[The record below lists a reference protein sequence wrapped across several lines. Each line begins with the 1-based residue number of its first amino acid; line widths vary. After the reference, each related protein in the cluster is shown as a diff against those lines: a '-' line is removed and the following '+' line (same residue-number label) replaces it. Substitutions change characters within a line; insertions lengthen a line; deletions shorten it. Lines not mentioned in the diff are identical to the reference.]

1 MFYII
6 SEPEYET
13 STWYKQI
20 IDGLHTEKRK
30 KRYSLKFIQ
39 DFSELKSCKITD
51 TDISFVIGTNNDWIL
66 NTVSNCK
73 VLFSNRIIVL
83 GNHNPPP
90 GGNTY
95 SVVSGDIE
103 NDIRLLYSYLL
114 SYGKKKIALY
124 GINPDST
131 SDYLRKKS
139 FLAVGGS
146 ESSLFFNDKSLKDCY
161 EDFCNSKATYDGVI
175 CVNDFAA
182 ISLLKNLKKTPAP
195 FIVSCGGTML
205 SMFFSPS
212 ITRVETNYK
221 EFAPSAFR
229 LAKMIEDNSI
239 NSINIKLKGKFIA
252 GDTTDF
258 LPLKNESETT
268 ILNKQKKLDKFY
280 ADSEIDEM
288 LKVER
293 LFNNCDIDDLLL
305 LERVLSGKKYA
316 DIAKELFMSE
326 NGIKYRLKNMFKI
339 CEKNSKKEFITML
352 KKYIKV

>member
-13 STWYKQI
+13 STWYKHI
-20 IDGLHTEKRK
+20 IDGLHTERRK
-30 KRYSLKFIQ
+30 KRYSVKFIQ
-39 DFSELKSCKITD
+39 DFSELKSCRIAD
-51 TDISFVIGTNNDWIL
+51 TDIIFVIGTNNDWIL

-73 VLFSNRIIVL
+73 IFFSNKIIIL

-103 NDIRLLYSYLL
+103 KDIMLLYSYLL
-114 SYGKKKIALY
+114 SYDKKKIALY

-131 SDYLRKKS
+131 SDNIRKKS
-139 FLAVGGS
+139 FLAIGGS
-146 ESSLFFNDKSLKDCY
+146 ENALFYNDKSLKDCY
-161 EDFCNSKATYDGVI
+161 ENFYNLISDYDGVI
-175 CVNDFAA
+175 CTNDFAA
-182 ISLLKNLKKTPAP
+182 ISLLKNLKNSPAP
-195 FIVSCGGTML
+195 FIVSCGGTLL
-205 SMFFSPS
+205 SAFFSPS
-212 ITRVETNYK
+212 ITRIKTNYEDFGK
-221 EFAPSAFR
+221 SAFT
-229 LAKMIEDNSI
+229 LARMIEDDSI

-258 LPLKNESETT
+258 LPLKSENTHT
-268 ILNKQKKLDKFY
+268 ILNKQKTHDNFY

-293 LFNNCDIDDLLL
+293 LFNSCDADDLLL
-305 LERVLSGKKYA
+305 LDRVLSGKKYA

-326 NGIKYRLKNMFKI
+326 NGIKYRMKNMFKI
-339 CEKNSKKEFITML
+339 CEKESKKEFIKML
-352 KKYIKV
+352 KNHIKI